1 MTVFFCLSGY
11 LLSKLLLRE
20 LSDTGSISVG
30 SFYLRRILRIW
41 PLYFSYIIFCLLSS
55 YILGGQAIK
64 NSELTTLLTF
74 TYNWQQ
80 IFVDESRGMPAIL
93 WSISV
98 EEQIYL
104 ILPWLLV
111 FFSKW
116 NVSRLVLVLVLAGY
130 VARIS
135 LFFNDTG
142 AYRNTFSY
150 MSTIGIGVFYA
161 LNEVKFKIL
170 FYKNRSSL
178 SFLFILF
185 ISLYMLFFKSIFS
198 EGYLNIFAFD
208 LTAFLTLCLLLM
220 FSGIQ
225 NQSQNRLLLPFAW
238 LGRRTYGM
246 YIFHWP
252 VLAFMV
258 SKDVFFK
265 DSQGVSLLEILFAF
279 TLVVSIS
286 AFSYRFFEKPFL
298 NLRKKYQHVKV
309 G

>member
-1 MTVFFCLSGY
+1 M
-11 LLSKLLLRE
+11 
-20 LSDTGSISVG
+20 
-30 SFYLRRILRIW
+30 
-41 PLYFSYIIFCLLSS
+41 
-55 YILGGQAIK
+55 
-64 NSELTTLLTF
+64 
-74 TYNWQQ
+74 
-80 IFVDESRGMPAIL
+80 
-93 WSISV
+93 
-98 EEQIYL
+98 
-104 ILPWLLV
+104 
-111 FFSKW
+111 
-116 NVSRLVLVLVLAGY
+116 LVLAGY

-150 MSTIGIGVFYA
+150 MSTVGIGVFYA
-161 LNEVKFKIL
+161 LNEVKFKNL

-178 SFLFILF
+178 SFLFILY
-185 ISLYMLFFKSIFS
+185 ISLYILFFKSIFS

-220 FSGIQ
+220 FSGTQ

-265 DSQGVSLLEILFAF
+265 DSQGVSLLGILFAF

-298 NLRKKYQHVKV
+298 NLRKKYQYVKV